1 MSIKDTVSTGEP
13 QKAVESIRNSKSGID
28 QATEI
33 LEQAQSELSAAKCV
47 EMHKMVSDASKGYG
61 DPDILDSLISPE
73 EAMERWK
80 DADK

>member
-1 MSIKDTVSTGEP
+1 MPHVPQAQTGQRDAELTG
-13 QKAVESIRNSKSGID
+13 AEVAI
-28 QATEI
+28 EI

-47 EMHKMVSDASKGYG
+47 EMHKMVSDAAKGN
-61 DPDILDSLISPE
+61 PPQWLDSLITPE

>member
-1 MSIKDTVSTGEP
+1 MPSKDKVSIGEP
-13 QKAVESIRNSKSGID
+13 QRAVESIRNSKSGID
-28 QATEI
+28 HAIEI

-47 EMHKMVSDASKGYG
+47 EMHKMVSDAAKGN
-61 DPDILDSLISPE
+61 PPQWLDSLITPE